1 MSRDSVLDYLS
12 AVQAGAPVS
21 FCETLGPR
29 LRPWAVVNWLLS
41 FLCDAFSDQRQMK
54 GDLIMARIWEYVRGW
69 RVGVVFSIVWMVA
82 AVTFLVWFAAG
93 CSSSTSSLVED
104 RETELEVA
112 R

>member
-1 MSRDSVLDYLS
+1 
-12 AVQAGAPVS
+12 
-21 FCETLGPR
+21 
-29 LRPWAVVNWLLS
+29 
-41 FLCDAFSDQRQMK
+41 
-54 GDLIMARIWEYVRGW
+54 MARIWEYVRGW